1 MIDLIPMLITP
12 ESLIFAFIAGY
23 IGTIVYLLSPKKRDD
38 GKTTSATTGEIIG
51 AIIMIILAI
60 LGIVLWIRK

>member
-1 MIDLIPMLITP
+1 MNLNVLDMQVFLHVI
-12 ESLIFAFIAGY
+12 
-23 IGTIVYLLSPKKRDD
+23 IVLTLLLHKISFTNCD
-38 GKTTSATTGEIIG
+38 TNILATSATTGEIIG